1 MIRKGEL
8 LEIKGDNATVY
19 LPDLEIMIQDV
30 KISKQ
35 LNNYLSMNDTVV
47 VALLDKKTAIMIGV
61 I

>member
-8 LEIKGDNATVY
+8 LEIKEDNATVY

-35 LNNYLSMNDTVV
+35 LYNYLSINDTVI
-47 VALLDKKTAIMIGV
+47 VALLDKKTTIMIGV

>member
-8 LEIKGDNATVY
+8 LEIKEDNATVY

-35 LNNYLSMNDTVV
+35 LYNYLSINDTVI
-47 VALLDKKTAIMIGV
+47 VALLDKKQQ
-61 I
+61 